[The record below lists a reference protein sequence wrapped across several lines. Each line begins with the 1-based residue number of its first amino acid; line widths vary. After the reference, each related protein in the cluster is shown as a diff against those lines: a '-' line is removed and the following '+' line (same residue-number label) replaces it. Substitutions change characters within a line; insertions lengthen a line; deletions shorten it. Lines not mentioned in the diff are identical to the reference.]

1 MVIATL
7 INIVKLDVE
16 NSNVLLTLSNVV
28 NTKVDSTFKVENHNF
43 VSTLM

>member
-16 NSNVLLTLSNVV
+16 NSNVLLMLSNVV